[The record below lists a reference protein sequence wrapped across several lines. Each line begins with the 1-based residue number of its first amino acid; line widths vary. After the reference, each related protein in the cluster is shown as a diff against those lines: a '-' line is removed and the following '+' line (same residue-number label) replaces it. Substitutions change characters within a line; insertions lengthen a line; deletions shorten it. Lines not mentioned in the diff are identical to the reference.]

1 LFSFFFETKRCEI
14 EGKKVEFQ
22 NFEQLKKHLHGKH
35 NLHYCNLCLKQ
46 RKVFLKDQKF
56 YTYKQ
61 LQIHQ
66 KQGELD
72 SEVGMIKGHPLCKF
86 CNTRFYSDDEIFAH
100 MHLNHY
106 DCHICKQQGFNFEY
120 FNNYDELQKHYES
133 DHYACVHPFCLEQR
147 FIVFSNDLDL
157 KTHEMKS
164 HSKNKKMDLD
174 FFSSPKMVQN
184 TIQKGRKK
192 NQNGVIDSTIIRFV
206 NCSSKESSSEYNS
219 SVGPTYEI
227 PDNLKQLQKEYKEE
241 MEKKIEIQKVKEEE
255 IKKLEAET
263 KRKEDA
269 AMRKKKGEELIQN
282 MKKMLTKSNLFEEF
296 KQTSIQFQKG
306 LLETEVYYQIIVNS
320 FGEENTKKILPDL
333 IDTLPEKNK
342 KVGEELRKIHIQYQ
356 QKKIKKIKKKNEKII
371 IPQNT
376 VKEDWP
382 TFGQDA
388 GKKKNKK

>member
-72 SEVGMIKGHPLCKF
+72 SEVGVIKGHPLCKF

-120 FNNYDELQKHYES
+120 FNNYEELQKHHES

-157 KTHEMKS
+157 KTHEMKA

-174 FFSSPKMVQN
+174 FFSSPKTVQN

-192 NQNGVIDSTIIRFV
+192 NQNGIIDSTIIRFV
-206 NCSSKESSSEYNS
+206 NCSSKESSEYNS
-219 SVGPTYEI
+219 SLGPAYEI

-255 IKKLEAET
+255 IKKLETET

-269 AMRKKKGEELIQN
+269 AIRKKKGEELIQN
-282 MKKMLTKSNLFEEF
+282 MKKMLSKSNLFEEF

-342 KVGEELRKIHIQYQ
+342 KVGEELRKIHTQYQ
-356 QKKIKKIKKKNEKII
+356 QKKIKKVKKKNEKII

-382 TFGQDA
+382 TFGQEA